1 MRVVVL
7 NPWPN
12 SNVLLHALGYAMGM
26 RLTFLQ
32 RLSLTAYSLV
42 MYALTPLTLVHLVSR
57 GFNQREYFQRWSER
71 FAMYRAPAKTPCIW
85 LHAVSVGEVNAITP
99 LLKRLREHYPD
110 TPLLITT
117 TTPTGSAR
125 VKSLFG
131 NQVQHVYLPYDT
143 PGAVNYFLNY
153 FQPKIA
159 IIMETEIWPNLFSEI
174 GNRHI
179 PLLIVNAR
187 LSERSMRGY
196 RIIAGLM
203 KIAMASVT
211 QVAAQSRADLQ
222 RYQKL
227 GITSGQGQ
235 VTGNLKFDVE
245 LPTQLSEQANHWRA
259 EWGKR
264 RVWIAASTHP
274 EEEAVVITAHRK
286 IRERYPD
293 ALLLWAPR
301 HPERFE
307 SVMELV
313 TAAQWRV
320 MNRVTHE
327 QPDSKTDV
335 FIINTLGELMAF
347 YACADV
353 AFVGGS
359 FQAIGGHNLLEPAS
373 LGVPSVV
380 GPHTFNFVDITQ
392 LLLDVG
398 AVQQLST
405 PEELPDALLRCLEDR
420 KLAQQCGEAGR
431 KRIESE
437 RGALDRT
444 LKLIEQ
450 YLK

>member
-1 MRVVVL
+1 M
-7 NPWPN
+7 
-12 SNVLLHALGYAMGM
+12 S
-26 RLTFLQ
+26 LTFLQ
-32 RLSLTAYSLV
+32 RISLVIYSMV
-42 MYALTPLTLVHLVSR
+42 MYALTPLTLIHLVSR

-71 FAMYRAPAKTPCIW
+71 FAMYRLPAEAPCLW

-131 NQVQHVYLPYDT
+131 DQVQHVYLPYDT

-159 IIMETEIWPNLFSEI
+159 IIMETEIWPNLFAEI
-174 GNRHI
+174 GKRHI

-187 LSERSMRGY
+187 LSQRSMRGY
-196 RIIAGLM
+196 RIISSLM
-203 KIAMASVT
+203 HIAIKAVT
-211 QVAAQSRADLQ
+211 QVAAQSSADLQ

-227 GITSGQGQ
+227 GIKPNQGQ

-245 LPTQLSEQANHWRA
+245 LPTQLTEQAKLWRSS
-259 EWGKR
+259 WGR
-264 RVWIAASTHP
+264 RQVWIAASTHP
-274 EEEAVVITAHRK
+274 DEEVLVIAAHKR
-286 IRERYPD
+286 IREQSPN

-307 SVMELV
+307 SVLELV
-313 TAAQWRV
+313 NAERWCVSSRTVHQ
-320 MNRVTHE
+320 
-327 QPDSKTDV
+327 QPNADSDV
-335 FIINTLGELMAF
+335 FIINTLGELLAF

-392 LLLDVG
+392 ILLEVG
-398 AVQQLST
+398 AVQQIET
-405 PEELPDALLRCLEDR
+405 PDELPDAILRCLSDK

-431 KRIESE
+431 KRIERE

-450 YLK
+450 YLKP

>member
-1 MRVVVL
+1 M
-7 NPWPN
+7 
-12 SNVLLHALGYAMGM
+12 S
-26 RLTFLQ
+26 LTFLQ
-32 RLSLTAYSLV
+32 RISLAIYSVV
-42 MYALTPLTLVHLVSR
+42 MYALTPLTLIHLVSR

-71 FAMYRAPAKTPCIW
+71 FAMYRAPAKAPCLW

-131 NQVQHVYLPYDT
+131 DQVQHVYLPYDT

-159 IIMETEIWPNLFSEI
+159 IIMETEIWPNLFAEI
-174 GNRHI
+174 GKRHI

-187 LSERSMRGY
+187 LSQRSMRGY
-196 RIIAGLM
+196 RIIASLM
-203 KIAMASVT
+203 HIAIKAIT
-211 QVAAQSRADLQ
+211 QVAAQSMADLQ

-227 GITSGQGQ
+227 GILPSQGQ

-245 LPTQLSEQANHWRA
+245 LPTQLTEQAKQWRSG
-259 EWGKR
+259 WGDR
-264 RVWIAASTHP
+264 QVWIAASTHP
-274 EEEAVVITAHRK
+274 DEEASVIAAHKK
-286 IRERYPD
+286 IRMQSPN

-307 SVMELV
+307 SVLELV
-313 TAAQWRV
+313 TAERWRV
-320 MNRVTHE
+320 ANRIEHR
-327 QPDSKTDV
+327 QPAADTDV
-335 FIINTLGELMAF
+335 FIINTLGELLAF

-373 LGVPSVV
+373 LAVPSVV

-392 LLLDVG
+392 ILLEVG
-398 AVQQLST
+398 AVQQIET
-405 PEELPDALLRCLEDR
+405 PDQLPDAILRCLSDK

-431 KRIESE
+431 KRIERE
-437 RGALDRT
+437 RGALERT

-450 YLK
+450 YLKP